1 MKKIEKQTTKLFTGI
16 HNSQLQNKSIF
27 NRLVNLYSES
37 FFKVKK
43 NFFKKKICLDAG
55 SGLNLNATL
64 ALIKLGAEYVYA
76 IDLNKKIKKIKKPPF
91 NKFHDK
97 YEVRHGNLKKLP
109 YPSNFFDF
117 VLCAGAIHHTTDWKK
132 SLNELSRVTKKTGY
146 IYIEAYGKGGL
157 VRDLTTALRIKFK
170 TSSNF
175 RKLIL
180 NLSTFQV
187 RDFCRYFFERKNI
200 KNINNLI
207 DDDLILTI
215 KDRIMSPIYQE
226 FSQDEIVVI
235 LKKNKFKNIKKLRRF
250 PKFKNVRK
258 YLSKFYY
265 DHDHKYSKI
274 LYGSGMPHILAK
286 KS

>member
-1 MKKIEKQTTKLFTGI
+1 
-16 HNSQLQNKSIF
+16 
-27 NRLVNLYSES
+27 
-37 FFKVKK
+37 
-43 NFFKKKICLDAG
+43 
-55 SGLNLNATL
+55 
-64 ALIKLGAEYVYA
+64 
-76 IDLNKKIKKIKKPPF
+76 
-91 NKFHDK
+91 
-97 YEVRHGNLKKLP
+97 
-109 YPSNFFDF
+109 
-117 VLCAGAIHHTTDWKK
+117 LCAGAIHHTTDWKK
-132 SLNELSRVTKKTGY
+132 SLNELCRVTKKNGY

-200 KNINNLI
+200 NNLI

-250 PKFKNVRK
+250 PKFMNFRK

-265 DHDHKYSKI
+265 NHDHKYSKI

>member
-1 MKKIEKQTTKLFTGI
+1 M
-16 HNSQLQNKSIF
+16 
-27 NRLVNLYSES
+27 RY
-37 FFKVKK
+37 
-43 NFFKKKICLDAG
+43 
-55 SGLNLNATL
+55 
-64 ALIKLGAEYVYA
+64 
-76 IDLNKKIKKIKKPPF
+76 
-91 NKFHDK
+91 
-97 YEVRHGNLKKLP
+97 GNLKKLP

-132 SLNELSRVTKKTGY
+132 SLKELCRVTKNNGH

-170 TSSNF
+170 TSSSF

-187 RDFCRYFFERKNI
+187 RDFCRYFLKGKNI

-226 FSQDEIVVI
+226 FTQDEIEVI
-235 LKKNKFKNIKKLRRF
+235 LKKNKFTNIKRLRRF
-250 PKFKNVRK
+250 PKFKNIRK